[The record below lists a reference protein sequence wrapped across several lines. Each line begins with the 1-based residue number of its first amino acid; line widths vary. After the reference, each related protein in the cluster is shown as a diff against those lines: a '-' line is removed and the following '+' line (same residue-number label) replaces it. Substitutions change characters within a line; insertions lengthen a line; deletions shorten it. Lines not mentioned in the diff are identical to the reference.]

1 MFATS
6 SDSGSDSDSE
16 DEYYE
21 PARRPL
27 AHWQLD
33 SSRPLYEPFQRNQG
47 FFLANLAKL
56 LDESQDVSMHM
67 YIRWHPEVQNAMQI
81 NWPDFIAGYP
91 DIHDTL
97 AAYKMARTNNSVVS
111 ARASWNRKL
120 REWNFKMTA
129 PSEAAWTT
137 YTYQDNTFHPGC
149 DYYALP
155 NERR

>member
-6 SDSGSDSDSE
+6 SDSGSESE
-16 DEYYE
+16 DDYYE
-21 PARRPL
+21 PNRQPA
-27 AHWQLD
+27 AHWHFD
-33 SSRPLYEPFQRNQG
+33 SSRALYEPFQRNQG
-47 FFLANLAKL
+47 YFLSNLAKL
-56 LDESQDVSMHM
+56 LDESADVSMQQ
-67 YIRWHPEVQNAMQI
+67 YIRWHPEHSNAMQI
-81 NWPDFIAGYP
+81 NWPEFIARYP
-91 DIHDTL
+91 EIHDTL
-97 AAYKMARTNNSVVS
+97 AAYKMVRNNNSVVS

-137 YTYQDNTFHPGC
+137 YTYQDATFHPGC